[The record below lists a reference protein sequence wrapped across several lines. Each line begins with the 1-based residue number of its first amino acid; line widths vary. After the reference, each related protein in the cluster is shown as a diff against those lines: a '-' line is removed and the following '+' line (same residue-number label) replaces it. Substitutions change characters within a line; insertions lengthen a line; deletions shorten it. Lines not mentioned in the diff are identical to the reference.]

1 LVVTTNGQNGIN
13 VKKQLFTLE
22 NNDEEK
28 VEAYTQR
35 NEEVLVYLK
44 EQEIEVEIMYNID
57 SYRCEIFIHA
67 LAWLSTIQA
76 LNIVG
81 YIKNQKVIVLID
93 SGSTHTFIDL
103 NISRSP
109 QLFCISNDRF

>member
-1 LVVTTNGQNGIN
+1 
-13 VKKQLFTLE
+13 
-22 NNDEEK
+22 
-28 VEAYTQR
+28 VEASTKI
-35 NEEVLVYLK
+35 NEEELVNLK
-44 EQEIEVEIMYNID
+44 EQEIEVEIMYNND

-67 LAWLSTIQA
+67 LAWFSTLQA

-93 SGSTHTFIDL
+93 SGSTHIFIDL

-109 QLFCISNDRF
+109 QLFCISNDKF